1 MCSVV
6 LNLETNSKDFQ
17 RQYKSEKSVLSL
29 TEASLLALKFI
40 ARERRAPTLIPCSHV
55 LRVPHLKRL

>member
-6 LNLETNSKDFQ
+6 LNSETNSKDFQ
-17 RQYKSEKSVLSL
+17 RRYKSEKSVLSL

-40 ARERRAPTLIPCSHV
+40 VCERRAPTLIPCSHV
-55 LRVPHLKRL
+55 LKELHT